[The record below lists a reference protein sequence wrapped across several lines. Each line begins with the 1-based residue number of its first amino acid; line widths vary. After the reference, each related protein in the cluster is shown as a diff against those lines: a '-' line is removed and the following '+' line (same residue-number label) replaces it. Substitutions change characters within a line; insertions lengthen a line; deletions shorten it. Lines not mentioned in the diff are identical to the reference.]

1 MKVFI
6 ENAVLLTAQIKDN
19 LKLETIDGKNEW
31 VKAGGQK
38 VELTVM
44 VDATNDLSKGDIKIV
59 TSAKPMGLDCENFVK
74 SLHRFDK
81 LDLTC
86 QLVELKDRNTFVFY
100 NVKRDGQ
107 DISTPFC
114 VQETDEKLPF

>member
-6 ENAVLLTAQIKDN
+6 ENAILLSAEIKDN
-19 LKLETIDGKNEW
+19 LKLETKEGKNEW

-38 VELTVM
+38 VELTIM
-44 VDATNDLSKGDIKIV
+44 VDVTNDLSTGSIKTV
-59 TSAKPMGLDCENFVK
+59 TSAKSMGLDCANFVK
-74 SLHRFDK
+74 SLHRYDK
-81 LDLTC
+81 LDVTC